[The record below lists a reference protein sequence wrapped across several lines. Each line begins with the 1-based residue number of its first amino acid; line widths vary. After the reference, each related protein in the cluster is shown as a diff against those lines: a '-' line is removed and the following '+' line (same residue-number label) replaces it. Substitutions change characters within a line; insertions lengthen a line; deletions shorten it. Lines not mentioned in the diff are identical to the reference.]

1 MSVRFL
7 IWNNTY
13 SDTSIL
19 SGTAAGNMF
28 PSCDIFKD
36 MDNTEED
43 GVIREG
49 QTDELLRRSDTVNKS
64 QVTNS
69 EDTNEMYGD
78 SEAARGFVSVSLWI
92 SFILP
97 YLSPLPS
104 PSLISPRTSARSP
117 KIVFFVLQEKTRRL
131 GSFYDDQTATTLIR
145 SFSSG
150 SWIKLMTYKVSGSTP
165 GPAGYITVPQASRHL
180 TRGRHSDV
188 TWLTFNVWAAFYG
201 VLMFHECIS
210 LQIRTSL
217 DQWHLTAAGDQTVK
231 WLQQKTANI
240 RAVTSGR
247 VKITESTDSSD

>member
-1 MSVRFL
+1 
-7 IWNNTY
+7 
-13 SDTSIL
+13 
-19 SGTAAGNMF
+19 
-28 PSCDIFKD
+28 
-36 MDNTEED
+36 MDSTEED

-49 QTDELLRRSDTVNKS
+49 QTDELLRR
-64 QVTNS
+64 TNS

-150 SWIKLMTYKVSGSTP
+150 S
-165 GPAGYITVPQASRHL
+165 
-180 TRGRHSDV
+180 
-188 TWLTFNVWAAFYG
+188 
-201 VLMFHECIS
+201 
-210 LQIRTSL
+210 
-217 DQWHLTAAGDQTVK
+217 
-231 WLQQKTANI
+231 
-240 RAVTSGR
+240 
-247 VKITESTDSSD
+247 